1 MSCQEYPHKTRINPR
16 IDENLVKIMKRH
28 CKCEHLNEQD
38 FIAEAI
44 ADKLNIELNLNHML
58 DESYY
63 AKYQIQEIEN
73 CIDKL
78 TRQKRE
84 WEAKLK

>member
-1 MSCQEYPHKTRINPR
+1 MSRTRINPR
-16 IDENLVKIMKRH
+16 IDTNLIKIMKRH
-28 CKCEHLNEQD
+28 CKCEHIAEQD

-44 ADKLNIELNLNHML
+44 ADALKVPLNLNHML

-63 AKYQIQEIEN
+63 AEYQIREIDN

-78 TRQKRE
+78 IKQKKE
-84 WEAKLK
+84 LESQMEV

>member
-1 MSCQEYPHKTRINPR
+1 MKTRINPR
-16 IDENLVKIMKRH
+16 IDSNLIQLMKRH
-28 CKCEHLNEQD
+28 CKCEHIKEQD

-44 ADKLNIELNLNHML
+44 AEKLNVPLNLNYML

-63 AKYQIQEIEN
+63 TEYQIREIDN

-78 TRQKRE
+78 KKQRQKLE
-84 WEAKLK
+84 EKL